1 MLPDNAV
8 RLIKVMNGTVEP
20 ANDLEACF
28 KAAFDL
34 ETSPKSQ
41 YEDLDKLLLRFD
53 ILNIMESKEGMVL
66 LGLMVGKKTN
76 LERKRKFDKF
86 EPDGNIH

>member
-1 MLPDNAV
+1 MLPDKAN
-8 RLIKVMNGTVEP
+8 RLIEVMNGKKEP
-20 ANDLEACF
+20 ANDLEAAF

-34 ETSPKSQ
+34 ETSPRSQ

-53 ILNIMESKEGMVL
+53 ILNIMDTKEGMVL

-76 LERKRKFDKF
+76 MEVAKKKAHDPDDKL
-86 EPDGNIH
+86 H